1 MKTATDPRH
10 KARRLRFK
18 RLYTKA
24 FSTRSFDPE
33 VDALISAAA
42 PEWPIDKIN
51 KVDLSIMRLA
61 VNELRGGKTPTKVV
75 VDEAVELAKE
85 YGSEKSGS
93 FVNGVLGT
101 IIKNMGD
108 TK

>member
-10 KARRLRFK
+10 RARRLRFK

-24 FSTRSFDPE
+24 FSARTFDTE
-33 VDALISAAA
+33 TDTLISTAA

-61 VNELRGGKTPTKVV
+61 VGELKAGKTPTKVV

-101 IIKNMGD
+101 IIKEMEEA
-108 TK
+108 K

>member
-10 KARRLRFK
+10 IARRLRFK
-18 RLYTKA
+18 RIYSKA
-24 FSTRSFDPE
+24 FSPRPFDAE
-33 VDALISAAA
+33 VDNLISKAA

-51 KVDLSIMRLA
+51 KVDLSVLRLA
-61 VNELRGGKTPTKVV
+61 VTELKKGSTPTKVV

-101 IIKNMGD
+101 IIKIFEK